1 MALFGGKKAEPT
13 SQGLLGVDLGT
24 AGMKIVELA
33 PAEGGRMKLVTYGYA
48 EPSVPVGAR
57 ATPLD
62 DLPKTEAVLKRILA
76 EGGFTAKR
84 AVAAL
89 PTTNVFHA
97 IISIPVPKNPKEELK
112 GLIEQQSRKLL
123 PLPLEEM
130 VLDTNV
136 LDKHLLTETISPTA
150 VQSAQTGVTGN
161 GMETKFMRV
170 LITAAPKTL
179 VASYVTLFKDLGIE
193 LMSLETETFAMTR
206 SLVGKEKSHVL
217 LVDVGAERSNLA
229 IVDQGI
235 PLLTRVI
242 KGGGNAITQALSQ
255 TMGIGF
261 DEADAMKRDLGFAA
275 DGKLPLPI
283 LEALKPIVHEI
294 RYALGLYAE
303 QVGGSAKP
311 VEKIVVTGGS
321 AHLPGLSQY
330 LTQSLNMNVYLGDP
344 WARVL
349 APAGLRGILEEIGP
363 RFSVAVGLAERLEE
377 KI

>member
-1 MALFGGKKAEPT
+1 MAIFGGNKTEPV
-13 SQGLLGVDLGT
+13 SQGLLGIDLGT

-62 DLPKTEAVLKRILA
+62 DLPKTEAVLRKILS

-112 GLIEQQSRKLL
+112 ALIEQQSRKLL
-123 PLPLEEM
+123 PLPLEDM
-130 VLDTNV
+130 VLDTNI
-136 LDKHLLTETISPTA
+136 LDKHLLTETISPEAT
-150 VQSAQTGVTGN
+150 SATGVAVGN

-170 LITAAPKTL
+170 LLTAAPKTL
-179 VASYVTLFKDLGIE
+179 VASYVTLFKDLGLE
-193 LMSLETETFAMTR
+193 LVSLETETFAMTR
-206 SLVGKEKSHVL
+206 SLVGKERSHVL

-242 KGGGNAITQALSQ
+242 KGGGNAITQALAQ

-261 DEADAMKRDLGFAA
+261 DEADAMKRDLGFSA
-275 DGKLPLPI
+275 DGKLPAPI

-303 QVGGSAKP
+303 QIGGAGKP
-311 VEKIVVTGGS
+311 VEKIIVTGGS

-363 RFSVAVGLAERLEE
+363 RFTVAVGLAERLEE
-377 KI
+377 KG

>member
-1 MALFGGKKAEPT
+1 MAIFGGKKTEPV
-13 SQGLLGVDLGT
+13 SQGMLGIDLGT
-24 AGMKIVELA
+24 AGMKVVELA
-33 PAEGGRMKLVTYGYA
+33 PAEGGKLKLVTYGYA

-62 DLPKTEAVLKRILA
+62 DVPKTAAVLKRILQ
-76 EGGFTAKR
+76 EGNFTAKR
-84 AVAAL
+84 AVSAL
-89 PTTNVFHA
+89 STTSVFHA
-97 IISIPVPKNPKEELK
+97 IVSIPVPKNPREELK
-112 GLIEQQSRKLL
+112 PLIESQARKLL

-136 LDKHLLTETISPTA
+136 LDKHLLPED
-150 VQSAQTGVTGN
+150 GKENGN
-161 GMETKFMRV
+161 EGKFMRV
-170 LITAAPKTL
+170 LLTGAPKTL
-179 VASYVTLFKDLGIE
+179 VASHVKLFQELGIE
-193 LMSLETETFAMTR
+193 LVSLETEIFAMTR
-206 SLVGKEKSHVL
+206 ALVGKEKSHVL

-242 KGGGNAITQALSQ
+242 KSGGNAITQALAQ

-261 DEADAMKRDLGFAA
+261 DEADAMKRDLGFSA
-275 DGKLPLPI
+275 DGKLPGPI

-303 QVGGSAKP
+303 QEGGAKAP
-311 VEKIVVTGGS
+311 VEKIIVTGGS
-321 AHLPGLSQY
+321 AHLPGLAEY
-330 LTQSLNMNVYLGDP
+330 LTTSLNMNVYLGDP

-349 APAGLRGILEEIGP
+349 APAGLRSILEEIGP

-377 KI
+377 KL

>member
-1 MALFGGKKAEPT
+1 MALFGGKKAEPV

-24 AGMKIVELA
+24 AGMKMVELA

-62 DLPKTEAVLKRILA
+62 DLEKTEAVLKRVYA
-76 EGGFTAKR
+76 EGAFTAKR

-136 LDKHLLTETISPTA
+136 LDKHFLTETISP
-150 VQSAQTGVTGN
+150 QNLEG
-161 GMETKFMRV
+161 KFMRV
-170 LITAAPKTL
+170 LLTAAPKTL
-179 VASYVTLFKDLGIE
+179 VASYVKLFKDLGIE
-193 LMSLETETFAMTR
+193 LMSLETEIFAMTR

-217 LVDVGAERSNLA
+217 IVDVGAERSNLA

-242 KGGGNAITQALSQ
+242 RGGGNAITQSLAQ

-261 DEADAMKRDLGFAA
+261 DEADGMKRDLGFAA
-275 DGKLPLPI
+275 DGKLPQPI

-303 QVGGSAKP
+303 QIGGDGRP
-311 VEKIVVTGGS
+311 VEKIIVTGGS
-321 AHLPGLSQY
+321 AHLPGFGAYLS
-330 LTQSLNMNVYLGDP
+330 QSLNMNVYLGDP

-377 KI
+377 KS

>member
-1 MALFGGKKAEPT
+1 MAIFGGKKAEPV

-24 AGMKIVELA
+24 AGIKLVELA

-57 ATPLD
+57 TTPLD
-62 DLPKTEAVLKRILA
+62 DLPKTEAVIRKIMS

-89 PTTNVFHA
+89 PTTSVFHA

-130 VLDTNV
+130 VLDTNI
-136 LDKHLLTETISPTA
+136 LDKHLLTETISPGQEA
-150 VQSAQTGVTGN
+150 GAPASATEG
-161 GMETKFMRV
+161 KFMRV
-170 LITAAPKTL
+170 LLTAAPKTL
-179 VASYVTLFKDLGIE
+179 VNSYVTLFKDLGIE
-193 LMSLETETFAMTR
+193 LMSLETEIFAMTR
-206 SLVGKEKSHVL
+206 ALVGKEKSHVL
-217 LVDVGAERSNLA
+217 IVDVGAERSNLA

-242 KGGGNAITQALSQ
+242 KGGGNSITQALAQ

-275 DGKLPLPI
+275 DGQLPAPI

-303 QVGGSAKP
+303 QVGGDARP
-311 VEKIVVTGGS
+311 VDKIVVTGGS

-330 LTQSLNMNVYLGDP
+330 LTKSLNMNVYLGDP

-349 APAGLRGILEEIGP
+349 APAGLRTILEEIGP

-377 KI
+377 KA